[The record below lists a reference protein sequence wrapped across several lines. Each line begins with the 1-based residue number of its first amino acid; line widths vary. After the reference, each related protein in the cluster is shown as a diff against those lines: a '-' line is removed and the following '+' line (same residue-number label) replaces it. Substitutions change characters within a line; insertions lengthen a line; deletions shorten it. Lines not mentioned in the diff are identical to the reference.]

1 MAGSEIETVLANWIR
16 QALDP
21 PGQFPQGTDASV
33 WIAARFAEWWR
44 ERAEDALCDAESAA
58 SAIRVEL
65 TRMGGWESQGE
76 AMHEHCHLQD
86 ALRDLRQIM
95 GLAES

>member
-21 PGQFPQGTDASV
+21 PGQLPQATDASV
-33 WIAARFAEWWR
+33 WIAARFGEWRR
-44 ERAEDALCDAESAA
+44 ERGEVSLADAESAA
-58 SAIRVEL
+58 SAIREEL
-65 TRMGGWESQGE
+65 TRMGGWETLGE